1 MDESPLNILSFG
13 KALRLEGGKLYR
25 WYRDVLSDYAK
36 DGGQSVRENNISVT
50 QEDQEKTMLRPSSAT
65 IEVPI
70 FREKNFG
77 SHMAIDEKQIGH
89 DFYTI
94 MSNRESGK
102 LAMIAKTMKY
112 NELNLIFDSH
122 PTVASKVQTLTRDFS
137 NLYKKV
143 GNQIFSKSI
152 QIGDKFHIIKS
163 LMDAH
168 QSIRIRY
175 RQKELT
181 DKRKAFIAFKSEEKE
196 RKKECAQRGA
206 TFKKRKF
213 NYKEKRYSNGETKLE
228 LLARGRYLLY
238 KYDNKWSEKE
248 KKRAEILF
256 RLFPEIEIAYKLSCG
271 FRDFMSR
278 KNIGKSYLHMSS
290 KLNDWY
296 ENVEKADIS
305 EMLNFQNMVETNE
318 EYIMNYFID
327 GETNALAEGLN
338 SKIQRFITSNNGT
351 RDKDFFFFRLNN
363 YFV

>member
-13 KALRLEGGKLYR
+13 KVLRLEGGKLYR

-50 QEDQEKTMLRPSSAT
+50 QGDQSKA

-70 FREKNFG
+70 FREDNFG

-112 NELNLIFDSH
+112 NELNLIFASH

-175 RQKELT
+175 RQKGLT

-196 RKKECAQRGA
+196 RKKECEQRGA

-213 NYKEKRYSNGETKLE
+213 NYREKRYSNGETKLE
-228 LLARGRYLLY
+228 LLSRGRYLLY

-256 RLFPEIEIAYKLSCG
+256 RLFPEIEIAYKLSCE

-296 ENVEKADIS
+296 EKVEKAKIS

-318 EYIMNYFID
+318 QYIMNYFID

-351 RDKDFFFFRLNN
+351 RDKEFFFFRLTN
-363 YFV
+363 YYS

>member
-1 MDESPLNILSFG
+1 MDKSPLNILSFG

-36 DGGQSVRENNISVT
+36 DGGQSVRKNNIT
-50 QEDQEKTMLRPSSAT
+50 LLHGEKEKT

-70 FREKNFG
+70 FQEDNFG
-77 SHMAIDEKQIGH
+77 PHMAIDEKQIGH

-94 MSNRESGK
+94 ISNRESGK

-112 NELNLIFDSH
+112 YELNLIFDSH
-122 PTVASKVQTLTRDFS
+122 PMVASKVQTLTRDFS

-143 GNQIFSKSI
+143 GDQIFNKSI
-152 QIGDKFHIIKS
+152 QVGDKFHIIKD
-163 LMDAH
+163 LMSAH

-181 DKRKAFIAFKSEEKE
+181 DKRRAYTAFKSEEKE
-196 RKKECAQRGA
+196 RKKECEQSGYK
-206 TFKKRKF
+206 FKKKKF

-256 RLFPEIEIAYKLSCG
+256 RLFPEIEIAYKLSCE
-271 FRDFMSR
+271 FRDIMSR
-278 KNIGKSYLHMSS
+278 KNIGKSYLHMNS
-290 KLNDWY
+290 KLNNWY
-296 ENVEKADIS
+296 EKVEKTDIN
-305 EMLNFQNMVETNE
+305 EMLIFQSMVEINE
-318 EYIMNYFID
+318 QYIVNYFID

-338 SKIQRFITSNNGT
+338 SKIQRFITSNNGN
-351 RDKDFFFFRLNN
+351 RDKEFFFFRLHN
-363 YFV
+363 YYA

>member
-13 KALRLEGGKLYR
+13 KALRFEGGKLYR

-36 DGGQSVRENNISVT
+36 DGGESVRENNISVI
-50 QEDQEKTMLRPSSAT
+50 QGNQEKI

-70 FREKNFG
+70 FRENNFG
-77 SHMAIDEKQIGH
+77 FHMAIDEKQIGH
-89 DFYTI
+89 DFYSI

-112 NELNLIFDSH
+112 NELNSIFYSH
-122 PTVASKVQTLTRDFS
+122 PSVASKVKTLTRDFS

-143 GNQIFSKSI
+143 GNEIFNKSI
-152 QIGDKFHIIKS
+152 QIGDKFHIIKN

-181 DKRKAFIAFKSEEKE
+181 DKRKAYLAFKSEEKE
-196 RKKECAQRGA
+196 RKKVCEQRGIL
-206 TFKKRKF
+206 FKKSKF
-213 NYKEKRYSNGETKLE
+213 NYKQKRYSNGETKLE

-248 KKRAEILF
+248 KKRAKILF
-256 RLFPEIEIAYKLSCG
+256 RLFPEIEIAYKLSCE

-290 KLNDWY
+290 KLNNWY
-296 ENVEKADIS
+296 KKVEKADIS
-305 EMLNFQNMVETNE
+305 EMLNFQTMVETNE

-351 RDKDFFFFRLNN
+351 RDKDFFFFRLDN
-363 YFV
+363 YYA

>member
-36 DGGQSVRENNISVT
+36 DGGESVRENNISVI
-50 QEDQEKTMLRPSSAT
+50 QGAQEKT

-70 FREKNFG
+70 FREDNFG
-77 SHMAIDEKQIGH
+77 CHMAIDEKQIGN

-94 MSNRESGK
+94 ISNRESGK
-102 LAMIAKTMKY
+102 LAMIAKTMKFY
-112 NELNLIFDSH
+112 ELNLIFDSH
-122 PTVASKVQTLTRDFS
+122 PTVASKVETLTRDFS

-143 GNQIFSKSI
+143 GDKIFSKSI

-181 DKRKAFIAFKSEEKE
+181 DKRKEYLAFKSEEKG
-196 RKKECAQRGA
+196 RKKECEQ
-206 TFKKRKF
+206 
-213 NYKEKRYSNGETKLE
+213 
-228 LLARGRYLLY
+228 
-238 KYDNKWSEKE
+238 
-248 KKRAEILF
+248 
-256 RLFPEIEIAYKLSCG
+256 IEIAYKLSCE
-271 FRDFMSR
+271 FRDIMSR

-290 KLNDWY
+290 KLNNWY

-305 EMLNFQNMVETNE
+305 EMLNFQTMVETNE

-338 SKIQRFITSNNGT
+338 SKIQRFITPNNGT
-351 RDKDFFFFRLNN
+351 RDKDFFFFRLDN
-363 YFV
+363 YYA

>member
-1 MDESPLNILSFG
+1 MDESPLNISSFG

-36 DGGQSVRENNISVT
+36 DGGESVRENNITFS
-50 QEDQEKTMLRPSSAT
+50 QGDKEET

-70 FREKNFG
+70 FREENFG
-77 SHMAIDEKQIGH
+77 SHMAIDEKQIGN

-94 MSNRESGK
+94 ISNRESGK
-102 LAMIAKTMKY
+102 LAMLAKTMKY
-112 NELNLIFDSH
+112 FELNLIFDSH
-122 PTVASKVQTLTRDFS
+122 PNVASKVETLTRDFS

-143 GNQIFSKSI
+143 GDQIFSKSI
-152 QIGDKFHIIKS
+152 QIGDKFHVIKN

-181 DKRKAFIAFKSEEKE
+181 DKRESYIAFKSEEKE
-196 RKKECAQRGA
+196 RRKECEQSGII
-206 TFKKRKF
+206 FKKRKF
-213 NYKEKRYSNGETKLE
+213 SYKEKRYSNGETKLE

-238 KYDNKWSEKE
+238 KYENKWSKKE

-256 RLFPEIEIAYKLSCG
+256 GLFPEIETAYKLSCE

-278 KNIGKSYLHMSS
+278 KNIGESYLHMSLR
-290 KLNDWY
+290 LNQWY

-305 EMLNFQNMVETNE
+305 EMSNFQNMVETNE
-318 EYIMNYFID
+318 EYIMNYFIN

-351 RDKDFFFFRLNN
+351 RDKDFFFFRLDN
-363 YFV
+363 YYA

>member
-50 QEDQEKTMLRPSSAT
+50 QDDQEKT

-181 DKRKAFIAFKSEEKE
+181 DKRKAFIIFKSEEKE

-206 TFKKRKF
+206 IFKKKKF

-271 FRDFMSR
+271 FRDFVSR
-278 KNIGKSYLHMSS
+278 KNIGESYLHMSS

-296 ENVEKADIS
+296 EKVEKADIS

-327 GETNALAEGLN
+327 GQTNALAEGLN
-338 SKIQRFITSNNGT
+338 SKIKRFITSNNGT
-351 RDKDFFFFRLNN
+351 RDKEFFFFRLTN
-363 YFV
+363 YYA

>member
-36 DGGQSVRENNISVT
+36 DGGESVRENNISVI
-50 QEDQEKTMLRPSSAT
+50 QGNQEKI

-70 FREKNFG
+70 FRENNFG
-77 SHMAIDEKQIGH
+77 FHMAIDEKQIGH
-89 DFYTI
+89 DFYSI

-112 NELNLIFDSH
+112 NELNSIFYSH
-122 PTVASKVQTLTRDFS
+122 PSVASKVKTLTRDFS

-143 GNQIFSKSI
+143 GNEIFNKSI
-152 QIGDKFHIIKS
+152 QIGDKFHIIKN

-175 RQKELT
+175 KQKELT
-181 DKRKAFIAFKSEEKE
+181 DKRKAYLAFKSEEKE
-196 RKKECAQRGA
+196 RKKVCEQRGIL
-206 TFKKRKF
+206 FKKSKF
-213 NYKEKRYSNGETKLE
+213 NYKQKRYSNGETKLE

-248 KKRAEILF
+248 KERAKILF
-256 RLFPEIEIAYKLSCG
+256 RLFPEIEIAYKLSCE

-290 KLNDWY
+290 KLNNWY
-296 ENVEKADIS
+296 KKVEKADIS
-305 EMLNFQNMVETNE
+305 EMLNFQTMVETNE

-351 RDKDFFFFRLNN
+351 RDKDFFFFRLDN
-363 YFV
+363 YYA

>member
-25 WYRDVLSDYAK
+25 WYRDILSAYAK
-36 DGGQSVRENNISVT
+36 DGGQSVRENNITVS
-50 QEDQEKTMLRPSSAT
+50 QGDKEAT

-70 FREKNFG
+70 FREDNFG

-196 RKKECAQRGA
+196 RKKECNQSGII
-206 TFKKRKF
+206 FKKKKF

-248 KKRAEILF
+248 KKRADILF
-256 RLFPEIEIAYKLSCG
+256 RLFPEIETAYKLSCE
-271 FRDFMSR
+271 FRDVMSR

-296 ENVEKADIS
+296 ERVEKADIS

-351 RDKDFFFFRLNN
+351 RDKEFFFFRLAN
-363 YFV
+363 YYA